1 MPIRPPMMS
10 NAILISMLRYY
21 RKSFLTYFPIP
32 SNVHSSGIYN
42 LGMNDIGIGVNFY
55 KAARL
60 EPSHFLGCKAFRP
73 LSPPLFPA
81 AFSQNER

>member
-42 LGMNDIGIGVNFY
+42 LGMNDIIY
-55 KAARL
+55 
-60 EPSHFLGCKAFRP
+60 RP
-73 LSPPLFPA
+73 RKLKICLSKKVHT
-81 AFSQNER
+81 